1 MVLTIRDLC
10 GATRFVPADEVPTVG
25 ALRQWAADRHGLPS
39 PSLLRLKC
47 GCRDLVCDAAPL
59 DLEQANGV
67 HVLLRLPGGKGGFG
81 AMLRTA
87 GMKGV
92 KTTNFDACRDL
103 NGRRLRYVNQEAK
116 LREWE
121 AQAEERKAKKQAEK
135 DANRKPEKNVPRFD
149 DDEYDEMLQTTRDSV
164 AQAVAAAGAAAA
176 ASSSAGGASS
186 STADATDG
194 PAASSSSS
202 GSKRTAEAEAP
213 SATAPKVAKMWADP
227 LAGLEGSS
235 SEEDE
240 EGAEGAEETEAAAP
254 APSKGKGKAKA

>member
-1 MVLTIRDLC
+1 MARLQLRDLC
-10 GATRFVPADEVPTVG
+10 GATRFVPVDEVPTVG
-25 ALRQWAADRHGLPS
+25 ALRKWAADRHGLPS

-47 GCRDLVCDAAPL
+47 GCRDLACDGAPL
-59 DLEQANGV
+59 DPEAAASV

-135 DANRKPEKNVPRFD
+135 DANRKPEKHVPRFD

-176 ASSSAGGASS
+176 ASSSAVGASS
-186 STADATDG
+186 STAAATADG
-194 PAASSSSS
+194 SAAGSSGG
-202 GSKRTAEAEAP
+202 GSKRAAEGEAP

-227 LAGLEGSS
+227 LAELEGSS

-240 EGAEGAEETEAAAP
+240 ETGAVATEAAAP
-254 APSKGKGKAKA
+254 APSKGKGKGKA